1 MKFTIIEAEQR
12 SAEWFAARAG
22 RLTGSRAGDLLAKIK
37 TGEAAARRDLR
48 LQLVCERLTGRPQED
63 GFVNKEMQRGI
74 DLEAMARAEYEA
86 ASGVIVRTT
95 GFLMADDLPVG
106 CSLDG
111 DIENFRGIVELK
123 CPKSATHLCYLRDG
137 IVPREYR
144 PQLRHNLWV
153 SGADWADF
161 VSYDDRF
168 PFELQL
174 FQARLLRKDADI
186 EGYEKEA
193 LAFLKEVDR
202 DLLSVR
208 TLLEAAA

>member
-1 MKFTIIEAEQR
+1 MKFTILEAEQR
-12 SAEWFAARAG
+12 SPEWYAARAG
-22 RLTGSRAGDLLAKIK
+22 RLTGSRAGDMLAKIQR
-37 TGEAAARRDLR
+37 GEAAARRDLR
-48 LQLVCERLTGRPQED
+48 LQLVCERMTGRPQED

-86 ASGVIVRTT
+86 ATGVIVRTT

-123 CPKSATHLCYLRDG
+123 CPKSSTHLCYLRDG
-137 IVPREYR
+137 IVPKEYR

-153 SGADWADF
+153 SGAEWADF

-168 PFELQL
+168 PVELQL
-174 FQARLLRKDADI
+174 FKARLYRKDADI
-186 EGYEKEA
+186 DGYEQEA
-193 LAFLKEVDR
+193 FAFLKEVDR
-202 DLLSVR
+202 DVLSVR
-208 TLLEAAA
+208 TLLSVAA

>member
-1 MKFTIIEAEQR
+1 MKFTVIDAEQR
-12 SAEWFAARAG
+12 SEAWFAARAG
-22 RLTGSRAGDLLAKIK
+22 RLTGSRAADMLAKIQR
-37 TGEAAARRDLR
+37 GEAAARRDLR

-63 GFVNKEMQRGI
+63 SFVNKEMQRGI
-74 DLEAMARAEYEA
+74 DLEATARAEYEA

-95 GFLMADDLPVG
+95 GFLAAEDLPVG

-111 DIENFRGIVELK
+111 DVENFRGIVELK
-123 CPKSATHLCYLRDG
+123 CPKSSTHLCYLRDG
-137 IVPREYR
+137 IVPKEYR

-153 SGADWADF
+153 SGAEWADF

-186 EGYEKEA
+186 DGYEKEA
-193 LAFLKEVDR
+193 FAFLKEVDR
-202 DLLSVR
+202 DLISVR